1 MFLLSWNECQA
12 QEVGSREIKYRG
24 EQGTPLPP
32 RTPSYAC
39 ELLNIMD
46 LETIKIY
53 YKIKSQ
59 SLIFSNNKSFQQC
72 QVMVLFLQERVLLCF
87 LFRAENVCL
96 FLSSAVPQTPESWLR
111 KRSKAKVQPLIIHRI
126 LL

>member
-1 MFLLSWNECQA
+1 M
-12 QEVGSREIKYRG
+12 GSREIKYRG

-53 YKIKSQ
+53 YKINQ
-59 SLIFSNNKSFQQC
+59 DIT
-72 QVMVLFLQERVLLCF
+72 M
-87 LFRAENVCL
+87 
-96 FLSSAVPQTPESWLR
+96 SARIGAAGWEEPPKR
-111 KRSKAKVQPLIIHRI
+111 KKIPLKD
-126 LL
+126 L